1 MTERFA
7 DKIRRMW
14 KEFLKSILVF
24 IFKAAIERYDKLN
37 NSAFMVF
44 SWGVDE
50 VTDYHV
56 IAERSYQDHNIY
68 GTRVTWYGEGE

>member
-14 KEFLKSILVF
+14 KEFLKSILIF

-37 NSAFMVF
+37 NGAFMVF
-44 SWGVDE
+44 SWGG
-50 VTDYHV
+50 
-56 IAERSYQDHNIY
+56 Q
-68 GTRVTWYGEGE
+68 